1 LKIIN
6 KLYPHAL
13 VILGFVLVSL
23 IYFYPVLQGKQ
34 IYQSDIAQYTGMAKE
49 QNDFRAAEN
58 VEPYWTNSALGNA
71 HLSIRCSVPIWL
83 HRGNRWLRFYRALLI
98 IYFYTFGVL
107 WFIIGFKTDPLKAF
121 LCFSFWFSTYLII
134 IIGVGHNLKRMH
146 CLYATRDCRIY

>member
-49 QNDFRAAEN
+49 HDLSMWSPTGHSAFGGMPTYQLGANY
-58 VEPYWTNSALGNA
+58 PYD
-71 HLSIRCSVPIWL
+71 
-83 HRGNRWLRFYRALLI
+83 Y
-98 IYFYTFGVL
+98 
-107 WFIIGFKTDPLKAF
+107 IGQ
-121 LCFSFWFSTYLII
+121 
-134 IIGVGHNLKRMH
+134 
-146 CLYATRDCRIY
+146 